1 MIFRMTRRAAVTVA
15 DPGIYSPIA
24 PADLPIVLEIAQEYV
39 KEFSPGEENS

>member
-1 MIFRMTRRAAVTVA
+1 MIFLMKRRAAVTVA
-15 DPGIYSPIA
+15 DAKVYSPIA